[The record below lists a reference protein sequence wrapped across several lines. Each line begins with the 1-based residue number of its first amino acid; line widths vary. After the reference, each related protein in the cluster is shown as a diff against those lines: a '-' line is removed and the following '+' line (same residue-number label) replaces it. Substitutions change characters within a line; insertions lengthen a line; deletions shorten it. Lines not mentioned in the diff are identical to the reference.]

1 MGIFSKRGAEA
12 LKKIVGTEEVSTPSV
27 ETLSADVK
35 QGVIQLPVNDIAPSP
50 YQPRILFN
58 DENLASLSESL
69 KEQGVL
75 QPLIVRKT
83 HTGFELV
90 AGERRLRAAKLAGLT
105 AVPAIMKELDDKDAM
120 ILSLTENL
128 QREDLSV
135 VEKTL
140 AIGLLKAQIGDTEAT
155 ARALALT
162 KRSIERYARI
172 YSVIGASDTFLSVSK
187 KNAHLIDFRD
197 AEALANIGRYL
208 LPEEFTKFF
217 DLVKNEGI
225 KRAIKHYRNPLRPSL
240 AQNSGRQP
248 VRCTVKETETC
259 VRLQIR
265 YEKGE
270 QLKGEDKK
278 KLQEKFDDFL
288 LRIEKPK

>member
-58 DENLASLSESL
+58 DENLAFLSESL

-140 AIGLLKAQIGDTEAT
+140 AIGSLKARIGDTEAT

-172 YSVIGASDTFLSVSK
+172 YSVIGASDTFLSVSM

-197 AEALANIGRYL
+197 AEAW
-208 LPEEFTKFF
+208 
-217 DLVKNEGI
+217 
-225 KRAIKHYRNPLRPSL
+225 
-240 AQNSGRQP
+240 
-248 VRCTVKETETC
+248 
-259 VRLQIR
+259 
-265 YEKGE
+265 
-270 QLKGEDKK
+270 
-278 KLQEKFDDFL
+278 
-288 LRIEKPK
+288 RI

>member
-35 QGVIQLPVNDIAPSP
+35 QGVIQLPVNDITPSP

-105 AVPAIMKELDDKDAM
+105 AVPAIMKESDDKDAM

-140 AIGLLKAQIGDTEAT
+140 AIGSLKAQIGDTEAT

-162 KRSIERYARI
+162 KRSIERYVRI

-225 KRAIKHYRNPLRPSL
+225 KQAIKHYRNPLRSSP
-240 AQNSGRQP
+240 AQNSGQQP
-248 VRCTVKETETC
+248 VRCTIKETETC

-270 QLKGEDKK
+270 QLKAEDKK

-288 LRIEKPK
+288 LRIQKPK